1 MADKNKSKISRGLL
15 IALMFPVL
23 LALVVVIHSWCSP
36 IIGKAVFENYCRQQN
51 ISQEDIQSV
60 EYQKTGFFSLATYN
74 VKVVYKDR
82 PDTLYSYGFD
92 FSGLWDD
99 DITPFTTGSAHLENG
114 R

>member
-1 MADKNKSKISRGLL
+1 MKASGKKSLISL
-15 IALMFPVL
+15 IIILMYPAL
-23 LALVVVIHSWCSP
+23 LALVVVIHSRSSP
-36 IIGKAVFENYCRQQN
+36 FIGKAIFENWCRQQN

-92 FSGLWDD
+92 FSGLWND
-99 DITPFTTGSAHLENG
+99 DITPFLTGSTPVENG
-114 R
+114 Q

>member
-1 MADKNKSKISRGLL
+1 MTEKSKSKKGHSLL
-15 IALMFPVL
+15 IVLMFPAL
-23 LALVVVIHSWCSP
+23 LALVVVIHSRSSP
-36 IIGKAVFENYCRQQN
+36 FIGKAIFENWCRQQN

-82 PDTLYSYGFD
+82 PDTIYSYGFD

-99 DITPFTTGSAHLENG
+99 DITPFLTGSTPVEN
-114 R
+114 RQ